1 MPNYFVIM
9 LKFEFQINPVLYVY
23 RDAGHDILQHISVIL
38 LQAIWQDFRQFNTYS
53 EKENFPIVCTP
64 KPSENVLAGITHT
77 QLNRF

>member
-1 MPNYFVIM
+1 M

-38 LQAIWQDFRQFNTYS
+38 LQAIWQDFRQFNTCS